1 MFQSTHPH
9 GVRLLIILMA
19 TPALAV
25 SIHAPARGATIEFVV
40 SMGRYFCFNPRTRT
54 GCDKGGRKMTKY
66 QEVSIHAPARG
77 ATTGELPS
85 LPCYGV
91 SIHAPARGATYIPGI
106 VLQLFDVS
114 IHAPARGAT
123 SACLMAFSIGRRFN
137 PRTRTGC
144 DHSTG
149 TCRRKLHAVSI
160 HAPARGA
167 TCT

>member
-1 MFQSTHPH
+1 
-9 GVRLLIILMA
+9 
-19 TPALAV
+19 
-25 SIHAPARGATIEFVV
+25 
-40 SMGRYFCFNPRTRT
+40 
-54 GCDKGGRKMTKY
+54 MTKY

-91 SIHAPARGATYIPGI
+91 SIHAPARGATYIPGM

-123 SACLMAFSIGRRFN
+123 IAPAPAAANSMPFQSTHPHGVRPAHNTTVMVAPERFN

-144 DHSTG
+144 DD
-149 TCRRKLHAVSI
+149 RLL
-160 HAPARGA
+160 
-167 TCT
+167 